1 MLNYKQYIFH
11 NFQLFNIKRG
21 LGGRKQQNS
30 NTKKKLKMSHKTHE
44 QWETAIL
51 CPSLTLHQ
59 PINCFHHATPIE
71 SSQRL
76 CHFLEISLCPLNLQR
91 EKKKKRINYDIIIL
105 AAVTNVTWLKKV
117 KQKMELIKSLTMNA
131 ETWNL
136 VAIVIRMLKGSFNGV
151 YCSIWEMYGDRNSRK
166 QRIRTFDG
174 GVRFMW
180 VKLFAPKV

>member
-21 LGGRKQQNS
+21 LGEDAAKFEHE
-30 NTKKKLKMSHKTHE
+30 KKLKMSHKTHE

-117 KQKMELIKSLTMNA
+117 KQKMEIVKSLTMNA